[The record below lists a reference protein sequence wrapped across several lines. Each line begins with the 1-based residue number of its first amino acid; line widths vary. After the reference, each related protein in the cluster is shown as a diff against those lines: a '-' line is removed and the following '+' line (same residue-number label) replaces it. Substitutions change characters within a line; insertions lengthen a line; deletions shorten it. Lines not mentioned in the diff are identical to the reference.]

1 MHVIGVTM
9 MFGLGSLTTSIFDMM
24 FYRYLIFV
32 NGISTDIM
40 VTAMSKY
47 SAEQKYFNTFGSASR
62 YTGVGMNSIE
72 ARRV

>member
-1 MHVIGVTM
+1 
-9 MFGLGSLTTSIFDMM
+9 MM

-47 SAEQKYFNTFGSASR
+47 SAEKKYFNTFGSASR
-62 YTGVGMNSIE
+62 FSGVGMNSIE